1 MPYVDD
7 LFTKEELDAFDAKK
21 AANWVTC
28 IDNRFMVSDV
38 QNFSKLPKRLQSE
51 IKSAK
56 VIRSSGFQ
64 ELLGYDESNTIVFS
78 AGGHWTSDENPD
90 PDAKFVVC
98 NYGSHN
104 YQWDGEALRSTVKEY
119 V

>member
-1 MPYVDD
+1 MPYVED
-7 LFTKEELDAFDAKK
+7 LFTKEELDAFAKTK
-21 AANWVTC
+21 AENWVTC
-28 IDNRFMVSDV
+28 IDNRFMVSDIE
-38 QNFSKLPKRLQSE
+38 NFNALPSRLKSE

-64 ELLGYDESNTIVFS
+64 ELLGYDENNAITFS
-78 AGGHWTSDENPD
+78 AGGYWTSDENPD
-90 PDAKFVVC
+90 TNAKFVVC

-104 YQWDGEALRSTVKEY
+104 YQWDGETVTSTTRIY